1 MSSLTWTH
9 GDVVTWLDTDQDDRL
24 KLASIMRLA
33 WNGYSQ
39 FTQLLA
45 GRSRAEYFSET
56 GWSPIT
62 TYFAVEATEQAT
74 FLDAAVDVHYD
85 DTLGAVRGRFG
96 GVDQI
101 TLSVNDQNVA
111 SVRHHWL
118 WFNVSTNSLLT
129 EPAPLTKVDQGAEL
143 PPQPR
148 PPDRAGALHAGSFR
162 WTTRETDRNK
172 HVNAAAYIER
182 AENAVADADADSVP
196 RHRADIWFRRPA
208 FRGDHMNA
216 LVRGMD
222 TEVLVDLATAGS
234 GESCSTVLLS

>member
-1 MSSLTWTH
+1 
-9 GDVVTWLDTDQDDRL
+9 VVTWLDTDQHDRL

-45 GRSRAEYFSET
+45 GKSRAEYFAET

-85 DTLGAVRGRFG
+85 DTLGAVGGRFG

-101 TLSVNDQNVA
+101 TLRVNDQKVA

-118 WFNVSTNSLLT
+118 WFNVSTSSLLT
-129 EPAPLTKVDQGAEL
+129 GPAPLTKVDQGAEL
-143 PPQPR
+143 PKPPR
-148 PPDRAGALHAGSFR
+148 PPDRAGALPAGSFR
-162 WTTRETDRNK
+162 WTTRETDRNQ

-182 AENAVADADADSVP
+182 AENAVADAGADSVP
-196 RHRADIWFRRPA
+196 HHRADIWFRRPT
-208 FRGDHMNA
+208 FRGDQMNA

-222 TEVLVDLATAGS
+222 TNVLVDLVAAGS
-234 GESCSTVLLS
+234 GESCSTLLLS